1 MRRISR
7 PVKIGNLVIGGSNPI
22 RVQSMTKTDTRDVE
36 TTTEQILALEE
47 KGCEIIRVAVPDE
60 EAANAISAIK
70 KNVHIPIVADI
81 HFDPRLA
88 VIAIDNGADKIRL
101 NPSNIHDSVWVR
113 EISLRAK
120 EKSIPIRVGANLGS
134 FKERPPDVVSALVD
148 SVMREIN
155 ILREV
160 NFNNI
165 VISIKSSDIITTIKA
180 NELIAK
186 KVDFPIHL
194 GITEAGLL
202 ENSLVKNSTGIGYLL
217 LNGIGDTIRFSITD
231 KPEKEVK
238 AGFDLLKS
246 LHLRDYGLEIIAC
259 PTCGRTE
266 IDVMGIAKKIER
278 RFSNVQIPIKVAV
291 MGCAVNGPGEAK
303 DADIGIAGGKRSGVI
318 FKNGKIVKTVDQ
330 KNLYK
335 DFAKELKRLIEER
348 QKSL

>member
-22 RVQSMTKTDTRDVE
+22 RVQSMTKTDTRDIE
-36 TTTEQILALEE
+36 STTEQILALEE
-47 KGCEIIRVAVPDE
+47 RGCEIIRVAVPDE
-60 EAANAISAIK
+60 DAANAISAIK

-101 NPSNIHDSVWVR
+101 NPSNIHDPVWVR

-120 EKSIPIRVGANLGS
+120 EKGIPIRVGANLGS
-134 FKERPPDVVSALVD
+134 FKERPSDVVSALVD
-148 SVMREIN
+148 SIMREIN

-165 VISIKSSDIITTIKA
+165 VISIKSSDIITTIRA

-202 ENSLVKNSTGIGYLL
+202 ENSLVKNSAGIGYLL

-266 IDVMGIAKKIER
+266 IDVMGIAKKIEK

-318 FKNGKIVKTVDQ
+318 FKNGKIVKTIDQ

-335 DFAKELKRLIEER
+335 DFVKELKRLIEER